1 MAGAMRLRQHKPQRV
16 QKCHDSRFMK
26 ASFDRVKVK
35 PIARPIDGE
44 GAVLPGAFPLG
55 PFIVEESGRLSF
67 RSPDHT
73 AGFSFAWRNRRFSA
87 LLTEGTV
94 SLTGALGKVP
104 SSAEGPARRE
114 AALAL
119 LRALP
124 RALPRGWAL
133 RLTADHRIQI
143 KATEPMAWPAHA
155 TDLMQPLIR
164 FLLRLAP
171 YLDLMDEEA
180 VQPAG

>member
-1 MAGAMRLRQHKPQRV
+1 M
-16 QKCHDSRFMK
+16 
-26 ASFDRVKVK
+26 
-35 PIARPIDGE
+35 
-44 GAVLPGAFPLG
+44 LPGAFPLG

-73 AGFSFAWRNRRFSA
+73 AVFSFAWRNRRFSA
-87 LLTEGTV
+87 RLLEGTV

-104 SSAEGPARRE
+104 SSAAGPARRE

-124 RALPRGWAL
+124 RAVPRGWAL
-133 RLTADHRIQI
+133 RLTPDHRIQI

-155 TDLMQPLIR
+155 TDLMQPLVR
-164 FLLRLAP
+164 FVLRLTP
-171 YLDLMDEEA
+171 YLDLMDEAEL
-180 VQPAG
+180 QPGG

>member
-1 MAGAMRLRQHKPQRV
+1 M
-16 QKCHDSRFMK
+16 
-26 ASFDRVKVK
+26 
-35 PIARPIDGE
+35 
-44 GAVLPGAFPLG
+44 LPGAFPLG

-67 RSPDHT
+67 RSPEHM

-87 LLTEGTV
+87 LLKEGTV

-104 SSAEGPARRE
+104 SSAAGPARRE

-124 RALPRGWAL
+124 RALPKGWAL

-143 KATEPMAWPAHA
+143 RATEPMAWPAHA
-155 TDLMQPLIR
+155 TDLMLPLVR

-171 YLDLMDEEA
+171 YLDLMDDAEL
-180 VQPAG
+180 QPGG